1 MLYYLLL
8 HNINLCN
15 NNISFSCST
24 VTTPSYITMS
34 VSTGIT
40 AADGSTIIGPAEP
53 ASINGVFSMT
63 PPPGSSFSRES
74 EAERSNNRLD
84 LRSILISKT
93 NKYVLYSSKCVVV
106 LFKMGSR
113 NKMACVTLVSH
124 VLMLFQI
131 SADARQHEN
140 QFSFWNFAE

>member
-1 MLYYLLL
+1 MLYYLLLL

-24 VTTPSYITMS
+24 VTTPSYFTMS

-53 ASINGVFSMT
+53 ASINGVLSMT
-63 PPPGSSFSRES
+63 PPPGSSFSTES
-74 EAERSNNRLD
+74 ERSNNRLDRSNNRLD
-84 LRSILISKT
+84 LRNILLSKT
-93 NKYVLYSSKCVVV
+93 NKNVLYSSKCVVV

-113 NKMACVTLVSH
+113 KKTSCVT
-124 VLMLFQI
+124 
-131 SADARQHEN
+131 
-140 QFSFWNFAE
+140 

>member
-1 MLYYLLL
+1 MLYYLLLL

-53 ASINGVFSMT
+53 ASINGVLSMT
-63 PPPGSSFSRES
+63 PPPGSSFSTES
-74 EAERSNNRLD
+74 ERSNNRLD
-84 LRSILISKT
+84 LRNILLSKT
-93 NKYVLYSSKCVVV
+93 NKNVLYSSKCVVV

-131 SADARQHEN
+131 SADSRQHEN